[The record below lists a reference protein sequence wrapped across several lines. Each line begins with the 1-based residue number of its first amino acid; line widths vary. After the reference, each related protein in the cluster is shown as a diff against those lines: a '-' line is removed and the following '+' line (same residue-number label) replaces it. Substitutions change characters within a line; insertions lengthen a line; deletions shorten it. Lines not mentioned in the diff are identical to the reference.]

1 VSTQRHRCLSLT
13 LATVLVAASCAP
25 LGLVPSAA
33 LAAGTHTITAAAS
46 PTATAAASP
55 TATAAASPTA
65 TAASS
70 PTATAAAPTV
80 TTNPLSGGISPLS
93 PVPTTTTPTTV
104 ITNAT
109 TAAPG
114 SSSISSASV
123 IAIAVGAVIVLGGI
137 SVFIWR
143 DARRRA
149 PVATRP
155 SRAGPSGDGRRA
167 GSKPPA
173 KPRKPSPAERRRR
186 KRGRA
191 R

>member
-1 VSTQRHRCLSLT
+1 MSTRRHRCLSLT
-13 LATVLVAASCAP
+13 LATLLVAASCAP

-55 TATAAASPTA
+55 TATAAA
-65 TAASS
+65 
-70 PTATAAAPTV
+70 TAAAPTV
-80 TTNPLSGGISPLS
+80 TTNPLSGGVSPLL

-104 ITNAT
+104 VTNAT

-123 IAIAVGAVIVLGGI
+123 IAIAVGAIIVLGGI
-137 SVFIWR
+137 SLFIWR

-149 PVATRP
+149 PVATR
-155 SRAGPSGDGRRA
+155 AGPSGDGRGRA

-173 KPRKPSPAERRRR
+173 KPPAKPRKLSPAERRRR